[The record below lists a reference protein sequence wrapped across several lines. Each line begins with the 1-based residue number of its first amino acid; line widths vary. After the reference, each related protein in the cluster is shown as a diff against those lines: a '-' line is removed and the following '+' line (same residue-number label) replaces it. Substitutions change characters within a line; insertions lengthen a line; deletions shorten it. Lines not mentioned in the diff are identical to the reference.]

1 MVLNDCMNLTL
12 SHSALTLVS
21 SVASPPSFSNWE
33 WGVGREN
40 GRVTE
45 WRYYTGGL
53 MLFFEEMGETRGKR
67 RTITERQKCNDLQI
81 CRIKGIMLSSITG
94 STD

>member
-1 MVLNDCMNLTL
+1 
-12 SHSALTLVS
+12 
-21 SVASPPSFSNWE
+21 
-33 WGVGREN
+33 
-40 GRVTE
+40 
-45 WRYYTGGL
+45 